1 MNSVNG
7 NIPVS
12 DEADFSPLYA
22 QNQVKESHKKGF
34 GFAVGLVVIILS
46 LVGVVLTVMNT
57 VDYFT
62 TKNNEKSQEEL
73 LPYNEFFVPV
83 AAVDPAPFDDVGT
96 ADSEELIEIAVWG
109 IIGSNLNPEEYVY
122 TDKEL
127 LIPAEKIESS
137 FRYYFGNSVEI
148 KHATVT
154 GYGYEFAY
162 NSEDN
167 TYYIPL
173 TAVEPLYTPFVTE
186 KETKGDTEILTVG
199 LINSGAWK
207 QDSETG
213 DFSRPEPDKYIK
225 ITLVNSGNT
234 KYISALRTSSIPE
247 TAIVDI
253 FTQTTTA
260 QIQETSADVNTENDT
275 ATSQSE

>member
-7 NIPVS
+7 NVPVS

-22 QNQVKESHKKGF
+22 QNQVKEERKKGF
-34 GFAVGLVVIILS
+34 GFAVGLVVIIFS

-62 TKNNEKSQEEL
+62 AKNNEKSQEEL
-73 LPYNEFFVPV
+73 LPYNEFFIPV
-83 AAVDPAPFDDVGT
+83 AAVDPAPFDDVGA

-109 IIGSNLNPEEYVY
+109 IIGSNLNPEDYVY

-137 FRYYFGNSVEI
+137 FRYYFGNSAEI

-162 NSEDN
+162 NAEDN

-234 KYISALRTSSIPE
+234 KYISAVRTSSVPE
-247 TAIVDI
+247 TAIVDV
-253 FTQTTTA
+253 FTQTTAA
-260 QIQETSADVNTENDT
+260 QTQETSTDANTETDT
-275 ATSQSE
+275 DTSQSE